1 MQSDLGITK
10 KSTKKNEFPRK
21 ETQMTDTNSTS
32 REVIRQLPIAA
43 LLSAIVLGPMFAIA
57 TYFSYFA

>member
-1 MQSDLGITK
+1 MT
-10 KSTKKNEFPRK
+10 
-21 ETQMTDTNSTS
+21 ETDSIS

-43 LLSAIVLGPMFAIA
+43 LLTAIVFGPMYAIA